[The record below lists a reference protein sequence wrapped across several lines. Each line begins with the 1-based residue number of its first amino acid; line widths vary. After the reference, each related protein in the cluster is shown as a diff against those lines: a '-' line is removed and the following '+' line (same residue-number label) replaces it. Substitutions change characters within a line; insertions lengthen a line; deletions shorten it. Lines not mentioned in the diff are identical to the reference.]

1 MIHRWCRA
9 GAAALLAALA
19 PPAQQPALA
28 HGDFTRLHSAWIQE
42 ILDLD
47 VAGAIAAYREIAHD
61 QRPANLERWIAVA
74 RLAELARLGIATG
87 PLVPMDEAPAPVR
100 AALALLVPLPEN
112 PATAEAWRG
121 VDLRPA
127 VPVVQ
132 SWVRRLVGPSMSA
145 RSEQRF
151 QALVART
158 RPDSRALDQARIERD
173 AHEVLRSELDGRAEQ
188 AASRREL
195 LFRDWRPPAVR
206 GEPDAVLERVRSNL
220 AAWLA
225 EPDLSD
231 ARRARLLALR
241 EEIQHRAAASAT
253 AALDLVLRLPYFAER
268 LLAEPASKPE
278 NR

>member
-1 MIHRWCRA
+1 
-9 GAAALLAALA
+9 
-19 PPAQQPALA
+19 
-28 HGDFTRLHSAWIQE
+28 
-42 ILDLD
+42 
-47 VAGAIAAYREIAHD
+47 
-61 QRPANLERWIAVA
+61 
-74 RLAELARLGIATG
+74 
-87 PLVPMDEAPAPVR
+87 VR
-100 AALALLVPLPEN
+100 AALALLVPLPEP

-127 VPVVQ
+127 VPAVQ

-151 QALVART
+151 QAMVARS
-158 RPDSRALDQARIERD
+158 RPDSRAMEQARIERD

-206 GEPDAVLERVRSNL
+206 GEPAVLLERVRANL

-231 ARRARLLALR
+231 ARRARLVALR
-241 EEIQHRAAASAT
+241 EELQHRAAT
-253 AALDLVLRLPYFAER
+253 NTQTALDLVLRLPYFAER
-268 LLAEPASKPE
+268 LLAEPQPTPE